1 MPIPSTVQAMT
12 SAATP
17 FAQLATRH
25 PRFACSP
32 DVAADDQ
39 DRADLGDRAA
49 KAGQH
54 NGQDS
59 GDLTGAFSF
68 GLVSALASVPR
79 PD

>member
-1 MPIPSTVQAMT
+1 MMNTDGQKTGYLWHEV
-12 SAATP
+12 
-17 FAQLATRH
+17 
-25 PRFACSP
+25 ACSP

-39 DRADLGDRAA
+39 DRADLEDRAA